1 MTHQN
6 NFIRSLQPSIYP
18 KHHKYG
24 RHSLAHSKSYHSPR
38 VCHFYVLYPH
48 FAIVSQPTPSNT
60 LTTWHHPQISSTIHP
75 PYPKRL
81 VKVPSSCRCSSLRAP
96 PSAVL
101 RRQAWQPQRKFRRD
115 KRPRRAS
122 EGLVEWHNVRP
133 PQKVPTG
140 EMPNLGKFTRGMEHL
155 VYIYIYKYSNCRN
168 VWKWRS
174 LLKKGHIIHIGI
186 FKRYEKNVCVG
197 SRCVLHKFWKLWKWF
212 P

>member
-1 MTHQN
+1 MIPWICRNEWLCVQLEARVRWDGMIWHILHTQLPKPSGTKKNPSLFVTHQN

-155 VYIYIYKYSNCRN
+155 VYIYI
-168 VWKWRS
+168 
-174 LLKKGHIIHIGI
+174 
-186 FKRYEKNVCVG
+186 
-197 SRCVLHKFWKLWKWF
+197 
-212 P
+212 